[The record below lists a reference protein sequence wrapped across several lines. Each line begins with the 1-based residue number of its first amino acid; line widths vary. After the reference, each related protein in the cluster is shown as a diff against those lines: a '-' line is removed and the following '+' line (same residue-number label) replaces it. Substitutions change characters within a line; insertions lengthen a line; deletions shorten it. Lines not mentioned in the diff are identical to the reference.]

1 MTQKPIT
8 PRGANIPPA
17 TKLARL
23 LRNTI
28 DDARRSGTDQRVH
41 LSKGAE
47 VVARVRD
54 GVVML
59 TIKRLGVDVGAVE
72 LRTFQ
77 RDAGVPTGAERIPAE
92 GQHERDGWRWVC
104 FRWTDRG
111 GTGKPTTKKSPQER
125 MD

>member
-1 MTQKPIT
+1 MMSQKPLV
-8 PRGANIPPA
+8 PYGGRVPPA

-28 DDARRSGTDQRVH
+28 DDARRTGIDQRVH

-47 VVARVRD
+47 VVARVRG

-77 RDAGVPTGAERIPAE
+77 RDAGVPADAERVPAE
-92 GQHERDGWRWVC
+92 GQGERDGWKFVV
-104 FRWTDRG
+104 FRWEDNV
-111 GTGKPTTKKSPQER
+111 
-125 MD
+125 